1 MHINIGTST
10 DFFKKITL
18 DKIYDKNSILFLKI
32 HELEDKFSYSFY
44 ENILTIVRIDKNEGW
59 EYSHE
64 GFIYENSTKFEYLIG
79 GSKNNTKLI
88 PLEEYFPECC
98 NLVLKENEFQDSFD
112 FNFKDNNL
120 IVTRIDKNH
129 GWDYNH
135 ICCVSKNKQ
144 LEELINPENFVKIGS
159 SGVNEKIII
168 LDKNYDE
175 NSIIFLKTH
184 SQQDKFHY
192 FFDQNILTITRI
204 DKNEGWD
211 FDHYGYVY
219 NGFLPYEYDIK
230 NSFENTKN
238 IPLYDYYPEE
248 SAFLIKNNCFTDKFN
263 FNFKDN
269 FLMVTRLDKNEGWG
283 HFHKCSVH
291 KKNKSLDNF
300 NNELNLN
307 ISIENLSQS
316 EIFIPL
322 NIGSSNSYIK
332 KIILTKSY
340 NENTIIFLK
349 THSQQDSFTYI
360 FKENE
365 LTIIRIDKNE
375 GWEFDHSGFIYDSS
389 TQYEYDIGD
398 SCENTKI
405 IPLNGFFPEGCDI
418 ILNDNP
424 HQNDSFSFKFENNNL
439 IVKRLDKT
447 GGWGYHHKCKI
458 VKNYFLQLISDPDNF
473 INIGSSDSKEKKII
487 LNKNYDENTIIF
499 LKTHSHDH
507 KFTYFFKENE
517 LTIIRIDKNEG
528 WDYEHLAVVYNNQSK
543 KYTFTIGCCLENKK
557 FINLNGY
564 FPEGCIL
571 LPEKNNYDDTFDC
584 NYKDNTL
591 IVERIDKNNGWGHN
605 HTLEVYKNTL
615 LSTINNPKYFIKI
628 GSSTTNTKKILLDR
642 TYHDNTII
650 FFKTHELEDKFIYQF
665 NENELIIKRV
675 DKNSGWDHEH
685 TGFLY
690 DDIESPFKYNI
701 GHNYNGI
708 EKNIETF
715 DYFPENCELIKENNL
730 FSDKFN
736 FSFKQNILNIKRLDK
751 NEGWEHFHKLKI
763 YKSKIPNIVMNL
775 DNFINIGSSP
785 QNEKLIIL
793 DKSYNKNTI
802 LFFKT
807 HNYEDKFSYYFNEN
821 ILIIKRF
828 DKDEGWNNNH
838 IAYIYDNPEP
848 YKYDIGTNFNSS
860 EKKIQLFGYFPE
872 DCSLPIP
879 IYPFTDKFYFSF
891 DDNLLKVRRSDK
903 NEGWRHHHSSNL
915 IKRVIPKIVFQTHY
929 KDIPGYV
936 KNKVKNKSNGWNY
949 LFFTDPDIIKFILE
963 NPIPQFPKS
972 VDKFFSIKNGAH
984 KADFFRYYFL
994 FIKGGV
1000 FLDSDAEFIK
1010 NLDDII
1016 GENEFVTSI
1025 CADQS
1030 LYFNGFICCPPN
1042 NKIIYEALKDMYF
1055 MDVNQLSR
1063 DYFKVVRNF
1072 KTVVEK
1078 NKYNGVKLYKED
1090 GNWTGTM
1097 NMIDPAN
1104 NNEIIIKHYY
1114 SNKVVPP

>member
-64 GFIYENSTKFEYLIG
+64 GFIYEISTKFEYLIG

-159 SGVNEKIII
+159 SGVNEKIIK

-204 DKNEGWD
+204 DKNEGWE

-300 NNELNLN
+300 NNELNPN

-349 THSQQDSFTYI
+349 NHSQQDSFTYI

-375 GWEFDHSGFIYDSS
+375 GW
-389 TQYEYDIGD
+389 
-398 SCENTKI
+398 
-405 IPLNGFFPEGCDI
+405 
-418 ILNDNP
+418 
-424 HQNDSFSFKFENNNL
+424 
-439 IVKRLDKT
+439 
-447 GGWGYHHKCKI
+447 
-458 VKNYFLQLISDPDNF
+458 
-473 INIGSSDSKEKKII
+473 
-487 LNKNYDENTIIF
+487 
-499 LKTHSHDH
+499 
-507 KFTYFFKENE
+507 
-517 LTIIRIDKNEG
+517 
-528 WDYEHLAVVYNNQSK
+528 DYEHLAVIYNNQSK
-543 KYTFTIGCCLENKK
+543 KYTFTIGCSLENKK

-584 NYKDNTL
+584 NFKDNTL

-650 FFKTHELEDKFIYQF
+650 FFKTHDLEDKFIYQF

-736 FSFKQNILNIKRLDK
+736 FSFKHNILNIKRLDK

-763 YKSKIPNIVMNL
+763 YKSKIPNIIMNP

-785 QNEKLIIL
+785 QNEKIIIL

-838 IAYIYDNPEP
+838 IAYIYENSEP
-848 YKYDIGTNFNSS
+848 YKYDIGTNFNSN
-860 EKKIQLFGYFPE
+860 EKKIQLLGYFPE

-891 DDNLLKVRRSDK
+891 DENLLKVRRSDK